1 MKIQKDPGFA
11 DTVCDLR
18 IRKIK
23 NVFYNQVNTLI
34 DWRPISNITNKHY
47 TKGASAVEGGL

>member
-23 NVFYNQVNTLI
+23 SVLLI
-34 DWRPISNITNKHY
+34 KR
-47 TKGASAVEGGL
+47 E